1 MTMTAAAGEEPR
13 KGRGQETRPTEVK
26 ARRDRLD
33 QAKPRAAGEEPDAAF
48 LGLRPLAGCAAH
60 GAQTLA
66 KRIHQIAAGQDR
78 PEALCHPPI
87 KAVPAAAGAK
97 ESAQEELDQDEQRR
111 LDEISEQKAHFPVPR
126 TFVYCNKGLKVTFV
140 PRLAHPDMYSGLAWI
155 RNRCGGRGLTI
166 DGTPNYLKALE
177 RMAEA
182 QKP

>member
-1 MTMTAAAGEEPR
+1 MVKKRAQLKSRLGGTAWRAAA
-13 KGRGQETRPTEVK
+13 
-26 ARRDRLD
+26 
-33 QAKPRAAGEEPDAAF
+33 EEPDAAF

-111 LDEISEQKAHFPVPR
+111 LDI
-126 TFVYCNKGLKVTFV
+126 
-140 PRLAHPDMYSGLAWI
+140 
-155 RNRCGGRGLTI
+155 
-166 DGTPNYLKALE
+166 
-177 RMAEA
+177 
-182 QKP
+182 

>member
-1 MTMTAAAGEEPR
+1 MTMTAAAGEKPR

-33 QAKPRAAGEEPDAAF
+33 QAKPGAAGEEPDAAF

-87 KAVPAAAGAK
+87 KAVPK
-97 ESAQEELDQDEQRR
+97 ESAQEELDQGT
-111 LDEISEQKAHFPVPR
+111 APPR
-126 TFVYCNKGLKVTFV
+126 YLNRKRIFRPADVCTLQQGPEGGPLFHGSLF
-140 PRLAHPDMYSGLAWI
+140 RIMYSGLAWI
-155 RNRCGGRGLTI
+155 RNPCGGRGLRSMGHRT
-166 DGTPNYLKALE
+166 T
-177 RMAEA
+177 
-182 QKP
+182 